1 MLLKEIEKYE
11 RAKQHEYDRSR
22 KDYRFLYGYRQK
34 DDHNDTNEIK
44 DFKETQET
52 KHIKRAQILED
63 IQRMLQ
69 VPRISFP
76 IEVCVI
82 VVLLFVLILVFG
94 AFVLGRDES
103 S

>member
-11 RAKQHEYDRSR
+11 RAKEHEYDRSR
-22 KDYRFLYGYRQK
+22 KDYRFLYGYGQK

-52 KHIKRAQILED
+52 KHIKRTQILED

-76 IEVCVI
+76 IEVCAI
-82 VVLLFVLILVFG
+82 IVLLVFLLLVLGV
-94 AFVLGRDES
+94 FVLGRDES